1 MCSDLPYSQYKIAK
15 TMKKVAIVYSFN
27 STKSAKIALK
37 IADQLTS
44 FETVFLNVEVC
55 KADDF
60 LLYDDYILSVP
71 TWFDGELPN
80 YWDELL
86 PALEHLD
93 LSNKKIA
100 LFGLGDQK
108 NYPENFGDAVGIL
121 ADIFAAK
128 GAEIVGYT
136 STAGYI
142 FESSKALRNNALV
155 GLLLDQENQSKLTDE
170 RVQNWTH
177 QLENELG

>member
-1 MCSDLPYSQYKIAK
+1 
-15 TMKKVAIVYSFN
+15 MKKVAIVYSFN

-37 IADQLTS
+37 IADHLKS
-44 FETVFLNVEVC
+44 FETVLLNVEVC
-55 KADDF
+55 SADDF
-60 LLYDDYILSVP
+60 LLYDAYLLSAP

-86 PALEHLD
+86 PALEQLD
-93 LSNKKIA
+93 LRNKKIA

-108 NYPENFGDAVGIL
+108 NYPENFCDAVGIL
-121 ADIFAAK
+121 SEIFAAK
-128 GAEIVGYT
+128 GAVIVGNT
-136 STAGYI
+136 SNVGYS
-142 FESSKALRNNALV
+142 FESSKALKGNTLV

>member
-1 MCSDLPYSQYKIAK
+1 
-15 TMKKVAIVYSFN
+15 MKKVAIVYSFN

-37 IADQLTS
+37 IADQMAS
-44 FETVFLNVEVC
+44 FETVLLNVEVS

-60 LLYDDYILSVP
+60 LLYDAYILSVP

-86 PALEHLD
+86 PALEQLD
-93 LSNKKIA
+93 LRSKKIA

-108 NYPENFGDAVGIL
+108 NYPENFCDAVGVL

-128 GAEIVGYT
+128 GADIVGYT
-136 STAGYI
+136 SNIGYS
-142 FESSKALRNNALV
+142 FESSKALRDNVLV
-155 GLLLDQENQSKLTDE
+155 GLLLDQENQSKLTDD
-170 RVQNWTH
+170 RVQNWTR